1 MPAMTSSRAPGVC
14 AWTSRPAASGT
25 SGSASPWMTSVGAV
39 IRRRSGT
46 REPDASTAASCRS
59 VPPASGAPRSR
70 SCLTRSTSTARGV
83 GWLGLPINS
92 QTRTPWASACSNVG
106 RRGGVRRWR
115 STWPRPRHPVVAR
128 GRHDRGERSHP
139 RRLPGRDDLAQH
151 AAHRD
156 AHQMHRPRAQVLE
169 QAAQVIGHVVQQV
182 GRAAGEPQPMAQVDP
197 RHARAARQ
205 PAGLAH
211 VAVVEA
217 HHTQASLYQRTHE
230 RGRPCGQLLAQ
241 AVDQHQ
247 AAAHAVAARR
257 VGDAQPTELTKLHIR
272 GHETCLG
279 TGSCGRKGWWLRHA
293 TGERERRSGWAD
305 KHGVTIG
312 GHDARARRRET
323 ADEYGGAARRVGV
336 TGERGAKPAP

>member
-1 MPAMTSSRAPGVC
+1 MDDQRGRGDQAQERHARARREHGGELPLGAACIGRAALEVLLD
-14 AWTSRPAASGT
+14 AFDQHRARRRMAWAADQLPDAHAVGQRLLERWTSRRREEMAQH
-25 SGSASPWMTSVGAV
+25 VG
-39 IRRRSGT
+39 
-46 REPDASTAASCRS
+46 
-59 VPPASGAPRSR
+59 
-70 SCLTRSTSTARGV
+70 
-83 GWLGLPINS
+83 
-92 QTRTPWASACSNVG
+92 
-106 RRGGVRRWR
+106 
-115 STWPRPRHPVVAR
+115 PRPRQPVVAR

-323 ADEYGGAARRVGV
+323 TGEYGGAARRVGV
-336 TGERGAKPAP
+336 TGGRDG